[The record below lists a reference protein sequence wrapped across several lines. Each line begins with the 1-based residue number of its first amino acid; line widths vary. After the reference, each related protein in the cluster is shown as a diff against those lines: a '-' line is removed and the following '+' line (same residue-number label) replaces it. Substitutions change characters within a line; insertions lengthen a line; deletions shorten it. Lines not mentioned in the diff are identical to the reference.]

1 MQLNT
6 YLAFNGNCE
15 QALTF
20 YADIFDGKLELMRF
34 RDAPPC
40 EGMDA
45 PPPDQIMH
53 GCVTVG
59 DYSLMGTDAMM
70 SGPFQPITG
79 AHVVINVDAVDK
91 AEELFAALSR
101 GRPDIHADGKDVL
114 GGALRYLHRPFW
126 HAVDD
131 QLHSP
136 GLTLAMDCTA
146 HRWA

>member
-40 EGMDA
+40 EGMEA

-53 GCVTVG
+53 GCVTMG

-70 SGPFQPITG
+70 SGPFQPIAG
-79 AHVVINVDAVDK
+79 AHVVINVDSVDK

-101 GRPDIHADGKDVL
+101 NGQVFMPMDKTFWAE
-114 GGALRYLHRPFW
+114 RYGITTDRFGTPWMINCILP
-126 HAVDD
+126 A
-131 QLHSP
+131 
-136 GLTLAMDCTA
+136 
-146 HRWA
+146 